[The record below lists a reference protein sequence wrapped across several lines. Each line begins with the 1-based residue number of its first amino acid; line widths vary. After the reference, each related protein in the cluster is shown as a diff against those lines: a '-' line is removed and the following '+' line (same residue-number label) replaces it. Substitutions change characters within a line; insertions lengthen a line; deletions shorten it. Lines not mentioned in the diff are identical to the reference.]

1 MNNSYLTNAMYNAGI
16 YIRLSQEDRDK
27 KYESDSE
34 SVLNQRQI
42 LTEYVNNQGFTLV
55 DEYIDDG
62 YSGTTFDRPGF
73 ERMITDIQK
82 KKINLVIVKDL
93 SRLGRDHVK
102 TGYYIE
108 TFFPENKV
116 RFISIMESYDSIK
129 NQASN
134 DSSTFII
141 ACNDY
146 YSKQNSLK
154 IRNVLD
160 EKRKNGKFIGSAP
173 CYGYKRD
180 ENDKG
185 HLIPDTETA
194 PIVKQIFEWRLND
207 VGVSEIASRLT
218 KMGIKTPAGYKNL
231 KYSSRLKEKDIWTIH
246 SVIKILSNRMY
257 TGDMV
262 QHKQTK
268 VNYKSKKK
276 IALDEKLWLIVENTH
291 EPLVDKEIFNAISNK
306 KTLNNRSI
314 KIKTDRKKRLLEGL
328 LYCHEC
334 GNRLGVL
341 YRKNHDYWTINC
353 NRYARDPIRKR
364 CYPHFFP
371 YEYFESQVLNNLYS
385 YVKGLF
391 SALDIDELNEEIIKR
406 TESEAFGIKD
416 DLKKLEN
423 EKKKLLASLE
433 TLYNDRIAGNVS
445 IDTYKQIAISYE
457 NKISVIN
464 SKIEELNNQ
473 ITNKSTIKNIP
484 NYTNKIRNLLDI
496 KNPTR
501 ELLFAIIE
509 KIEVDKDRNVAIKFR
524 YNILNDL
531 SFRYEEIN
539 KVRNPYGRY
548 GKIVGKKKGE

>member
-42 LTEYVNNQGFTLV
+42 LTAYVNNQGFNLV

-62 YSGTTFDRPGF
+62 YSGTNFDRPGF

-180 ENDKG
+180 EADKG
-185 HLIPDTETA
+185 HLIPDPETA

-291 EPLVDKEIFNAISNK
+291 EPLVDKEIFNTIHNK
-306 KTLNNRSI
+306 KSSNNRSI
-314 KIKTDRKKRLLEGL
+314 KIKTDRSKRLLEGL
-328 LYCHEC
+328 LYCQEC

-341 YRKNHDYWTINC
+341 YRKNQDYWTINC

-371 YEYFESQVLNNLYS
+371 YEYFEIQVLNNLYS

-391 SALDIDELNEEIIKR
+391 SALNINELNEEIIKR
-406 TESEAFGIKD
+406 TESETFDIKD
-416 DLKKLEN
+416 NIKNLEI

-433 TLYNDRIAGNVS
+433 TLYSDRIAGNVS

-457 NKISVIN
+457 NKIEGIN
-464 SKIEELNNQ
+464 SKIEELSNQ
-473 ITNKSTIKNIP
+473 VASKSTIKNIP
-484 NYTNKIRNLLDI
+484 NYTSKIRNLLDI

-501 ELLFAIIE
+501 ELLFTIIE
-509 KIEVDKDRNVAIKFR
+509 KIEVDKDKNITIKFR

-548 GKIVGKKKGE
+548 GKKSKI